1 MHSLIHS
8 CYGNRSLGGV
18 LRASGWASCL
28 WVLLRAPCPKG
39 VTRRSHGGRTAGLP
53 QGHTPGEKNPK
64 KGALTKQKCSSLLSQ
79 GHLPGLTH
87 VGIVETPGDEAPLC
101 PEPPCTRGVT
111 TIAPGGRGSS
121 CSPAIPSGD
130 RQGDGASLAWLK
142 ESFGHIKPFFFSLF
156 LSLQGFAFRHQGKN
170 THGSKSQSASLPG
183 P

>member
-1 MHSLIHS
+1 M
-8 CYGNRSLGGV
+8 G
-18 LRASGWASCL
+18 
-28 WVLLRAPCPKG
+28 
-39 VTRRSHGGRTAGLP
+39 AGLQGCSSQRREQP

-142 ESFGHIKPFFFSLF
+142 GSFGHIKPFFLSLF
-156 LSLQGFAFRHQGKN
+156 LSLQGFALRHQCFRHPNPEVPPCQVPD
-170 THGSKSQSASLPG
+170 QLLLPG
-183 P
+183 ATGLGKPQAKGLCLKTKDLGL

>member
-18 LRASGWASCL
+18 LRASGWDSCL

-87 VGIVETPGDEAPLC
+87 VGIVETPRDEAPLC

-121 CSPAIPSGD
+121 CSPSHPIWGQAGGWSQPGM
-130 RQGDGASLAWLK
+130 A
-142 ESFGHIKPFFFSLF
+142 E
-156 LSLQGFAFRHQGKN
+156 GKLWA
-170 THGSKSQSASLPG
+170 H
-183 P
+183 